1 MTETEHLHLKK
12 MGQGD
17 YYSVDDFNANAD
29 IVDAKLKEIDASKGQ
44 PGGIATLDGSGK
56 LAQMPTA
63 ADVGAMPHSHTR
75 KVRVPGEDVVPHY
88 DDANNY
94 RTPGQ
99 RVTISP
105 QITAQS
111 VDNLPEA
118 NSGQLCV
125 YGFDT
130 DAIYQTYETFF
141 GTRWIRQ
148 YIISTSTWSTWLGGH
163 PKAIAIPGI
172 SGATTGGN
180 IGWAYKNPFGEVSLG
195 IWADLAA
202 PVNSIEYRTIGMLPL
217 GYRPSP
223 YESLQSVVQLRGSES
238 GVEAGLLSVG
248 SSGKIGVARA
258 LGSTA
263 NGLNMV
269 RGQINFYA
277 G

>member
-99 RVTISP
+99 RISFAP

-125 YGFDT
+125 YGFDSDT
-130 DAIYQTYETFF
+130 IYQTYETFF
-141 GTRWIRQ
+141 GRRWIRQ
-148 YIISTSTWSTWLGGH
+148 YIASTGVWSNWNTHISSSETSDGNFYINFGIGFSLCSGSQTWENVSINNATQGIYASQTLFFSNFKRTFSYA
-163 PKAIAIPGI
+163 PKC
-172 SGATTGGN
+172 
-180 IGWAYKNPFGEVSLG
+180 L
-195 IWADLAA
+195 
-202 PVNSIEYRTIGMLPL
+202 IGM
-217 GYRPSP
+217 
-223 YESLQSVVQLRGSES
+223 
-238 GVEAGLLSVG
+238 SVG
-248 SSGKIGVARA
+248 AGGPYWLTLSSNGPTTARPQGFKLMSSTQFTVPTITISYIAVGV
-258 LGSTA
+258 L
-263 NGLNMV
+263 
-269 RGQINFYA
+269 
-277 G
+277 